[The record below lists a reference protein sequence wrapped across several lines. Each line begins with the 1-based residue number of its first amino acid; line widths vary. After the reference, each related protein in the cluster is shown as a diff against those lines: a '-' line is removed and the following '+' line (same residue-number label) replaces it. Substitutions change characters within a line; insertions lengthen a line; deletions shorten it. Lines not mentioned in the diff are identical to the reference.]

1 MRSKGPRYDM
11 AGRLP
16 ALQSFLLLP
25 VAYCLRRADCPHYN
39 RFSYCLLPQ
48 AGRLPALQS
57 FPPVILSKAKNP
69 RPPSPIACCLL
80 PIGYWLLP
88 IGYWLLPQAGRLPA
102 LQALNSE
109 L

>member
-25 VAYCLRRADCPHYN
+25 IAYLPVASGGQIARTTI
-39 RFSYCLLPQ
+39 
-48 AGRLPALQS
+48 
-57 FPPVILSKAKNP
+57 V
-69 RPPSPIACCLL
+69 SPIA
-80 PIGYWLLP
+80 YWLLA
-88 IGYWLLPQAGRLPA
+88 IASGGQIARAAG
-102 LQALNSE
+102 SE